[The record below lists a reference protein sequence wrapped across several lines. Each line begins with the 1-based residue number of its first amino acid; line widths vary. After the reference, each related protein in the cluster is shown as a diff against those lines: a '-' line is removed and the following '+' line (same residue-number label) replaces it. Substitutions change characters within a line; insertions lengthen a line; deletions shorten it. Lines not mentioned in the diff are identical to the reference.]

1 TYQSASCTP
10 TSRMGVRRLT
20 PPGWGG
26 QVSAMK
32 RVLPVILLLVLAGGV
47 AAWYWQSQLIGNAGR
62 CDLGRIAASENQTGN
77 GTKRREILAQ
87 INRYMLMPAPDDALV
102 PELFDLVTQ
111 LSSRVATGEI
121 SLNWAAYIYTA
132 YQRDMI
138 QQRPDGTPRRS
149 PDEVGV
155 QLAHYIEFFHIQK
168 RPDQRGVT
176 INDIMGT
183 GDDVITLDEI
193 QEAEKSGK
201 EIDLRTRG
209 ACK

>member
-1 TYQSASCTP
+1 
-10 TSRMGVRRLT
+10 
-20 PPGWGG
+20 
-26 QVSAMK
+26 MK

-62 CDLGRIAASENQTGN
+62 WYLGRIAASENQTGSV
-77 GTKRREILAQ
+77 TKRRDILAQ
-87 INRYMLMPAPDDALV
+87 INRYMLMPAPDDAMV

-138 QQRPDGTPRRS
+138 QQRPNGTPRRS
-149 PDEVGV
+149 PEEVGV
-155 QLAHYIEFFHIQK
+155 QLAHYIEFFNIRK
-168 RPDQRGVT
+168 RPDARGVT
-176 INDIMGT
+176 INDLMGT

-193 QEAEKSGK
+193 QEAEKNGK
-201 EIDLRTRG
+201 SIDLRTRG
-209 ACK
+209 AK

>member
-1 TYQSASCTP
+1 
-10 TSRMGVRRLT
+10 
-20 PPGWGG
+20 
-26 QVSAMK
+26 MK
-32 RVLPVILLLVLAGGV
+32 RFLPVFLLLVVAGAV
-47 AAWYWQSQLIGNAGR
+47 AAWYWQSQLIGTAGR
-62 CDLGRIAASENQTGN
+62 WYLSRIAASENEN
-77 GTKRREILAQ
+77 GSVAKRRDILAQ
-87 INRYMLMPAPDDALV
+87 MNRYMLMPAPDDALV

-138 QQRPDGTPRRS
+138 QQRPDGKPRRS

-155 QLAHYIEFFHIQK
+155 QLAHYIEFFNIQK

-176 INDIMGT
+176 INDLMGT

-193 QEAEKSGK
+193 QEAEKKGK
-201 EIDLRTRG
+201 SIDLRTRG
-209 ACK
+209 AK